1 MVAFMPSKPRIPG
14 PITKALGS
22 VIGEEIKR
30 HGLNQKI
37 LAERCGIPGATLSQ
51 MVTGTRAID
60 MEQLA
65 KAAKGLDT
73 QSSTLLKMAER
84 KLLDEPAVS

>member
-1 MVAFMPSKPRIPG
+1 
-14 PITKALGS
+14 

-30 HGLNQKI
+30 QGLNQKI

-51 MVTGTRAID
+51 IVTGTRAID

-65 KAAKGLDT
+65 KAAKGLDMR
-73 QSSTLLKMAER
+73 SSTLLEMAEC
-84 KLLDEPAVS
+84 KLRGESADS